1 MGQRAVDAVSDDGED
16 TATGDTRGD
25 ATAEDAE
32 GDATGRDEED
42 GSASGGYGGEADA
55 TAGAAPVETRATA
68 KREPVFADGRRGA
81 LAGDG
86 ISVVMAAAAPKRPQA
101 AADADAA
108 AGTSA
113 RVTTLADESLDAVA
127 GDGSGAPDATE
138 QQTAPAAADGG
149 ASAAS
154 AADSG
159 EAAGEG
165 ADDDDAVADGG
176 GAPAADDDAVTDGRD
191 ASAADDDVV
200 ADGGDALAADGSPDG
215 ADAGGG
221 GALAAGEDA
230 ASAEDGSD
238 AAAAERASGAVADE
252 GADDGAAPA
261 LQDVGAADGDAA
273 VGGRSRRGLGSAL
286 GLTVAAAGVWGV
298 AHIWAGRRVAGFL
311 LMGLFAV
318 LVGGGVAA
326 DLLYQQDLKQI
337 AVQRDWLA
345 GITDGI
351 LALALVW
358 AGIVVRSYQVVRPLG
373 MARTARVLAGA
384 LVVVLA
390 VGVCSPLV
398 WAARSTYTLR
408 DTIGTIFHGDQARPQ
423 PPVNMDDPWKNT
435 PRVNILLLGGDGA
448 GDRVGVRTD
457 SMTVASVGTK
467 TGNTVLFSLPRNLQ
481 HFPMIPRL
489 RSRWPDGFTGAGAP
503 GDEGLLNELFQ
514 DAEDDPSLVP
524 GFDKGRRGP
533 ELVREEISYL
543 IGQPID
549 YYVLVNLFGFADIV
563 DAIGGV
569 KMHIAQ
575 DIPFGGPE
583 DGSAPTGVLKA
594 GDRELGGKE
603 ALWYG
608 RSRTASSDFVRMGRQ
623 KCLMKAIA
631 EQADPQRVL
640 TRFQQLAAAAKKTI
654 STNIPAELLPALIK
668 LSSTLKHGA
677 QIRSL
682 MFVPPE
688 FRVLRPDVGVM
699 RRAVTNTIAASEER
713 SATASPNPEASAS
726 AQPSGV
732 SAAPGASGGP
742 SSASPAGSGSA
753 ASPKGSPGDSATRS
767 AGDQASAGA
776 SPSALTEGK
785 AVSLTA
791 ACGG

>member
-1 MGQRAVDAVSDDGED
+1 MGQRAVDAVSDGGED
-16 TATGDTRGD
+16 TATGDTEGD

-32 GDATGRDEED
+32 GDATGRDQED
-42 GSASGGYGGEADA
+42 GSTAGGSGGGVAAERDEADA
-55 TAGAAPVETRATA
+55 TAGAVPVETGAAA
-68 KREPVFADGRRGA
+68 KREPVVADGRRGA

-86 ISVVMAAAAPKRPQA
+86 ISVVMAAAAKKRLPA
-101 AADADAA
+101 AVNT
-108 AGTSA
+108 GNGA
-113 RVTTLADESLDAVA
+113 RVATPADESPDAVA
-127 GDGSGAPDATE
+127 GDGAGAPDATE
-138 QQTAPAAADGG
+138 EKAAPAAGGGKPG
-149 ASAAS
+149 ASAA
-154 AADSG
+154 ASG

-165 ADDDDAVADGG
+165 AVADGGDAPALDDNVVADGG
-176 GAPAADDDAVTDGRD
+176 GAPVADDDAVTDGRD
-191 ASAADDDVV
+191 A
-200 ADGGDALAADGSPDG
+200 LAADGGPD
-215 ADAGGG
+215 AAVPDDG
-221 GALAAGEDA
+221 GAPAVGGEA
-230 ASAEDGSD
+230 ASGEDGSD
-238 AAAAERASGAVADE
+238 AAVAEPGSEAV
-252 GADDGAAPA
+252 ADDGAEAA
-261 LQDVGAADGDAA
+261 LQDAGPADGDAA

-286 GLTVAAAGVWGV
+286 GLTVASAVVWGV

-311 LMGLFAV
+311 LMGLFAII
-318 LVGGGVAA
+318 VGGGVAVG
-326 DLLYQQDLKQI
+326 LLYQHDLKQI

-345 GITDGI
+345 GITGGI

-358 AGIVVRSYQVVRPLG
+358 AVIVVRSYQVVRPRG

-408 DTIGTIFHGDQARPQ
+408 DTIGTIFHGDEARPQ
-423 PPVNMDDPWKNT
+423 PPVNMDDPWKDK

-457 SMTVASVGTK
+457 SMTVASVDTK

-489 RSRWPDGFTGAGAP
+489 RSRWPDGFTGVGAP

-549 YYVLVNLFGFADIV
+549 YYILVNLFGFADIV

-569 KMHIAQ
+569 KVHIAQ

-594 GDRELGGKE
+594 GDRELSGKE
-603 ALWYG
+603 ALWFG

-654 STNIPAELLPALIK
+654 SANIPAELLPALIK
-668 LSSTLKHGA
+668 LSSTVKHGA
-677 QIRSL
+677 QIGSL

-688 FRVLRPDVGVM
+688 FHVVRPDVGVM
-699 RRAVTNTIAASEER
+699 RRAVTNAIAASEAG

-732 SAAPGASGGP
+732 SAAPGASSGP
-742 SSASPAGSGSA
+742 SSAPTAEASPAGSGSA
-753 ASPKGSPGDSATRS
+753 ASPAGSPGDSATPS
-767 AGDQASAGA
+767 AGDQPSAGA
-776 SPSALTEGK
+776 SPSARAKDK

>member
-1 MGQRAVDAVSDDGED
+1 MGQHAVDAVSDGGED
-16 TATGDTRGD
+16 TAAGETGGD
-25 ATAEDAE
+25 APAE
-32 GDATGRDEED
+32 GDATGRDGED
-42 GSASGGYGGEADA
+42 GSAAGGSGDGPAAEGDEIGGTVGKNGASAETA
-55 TAGAAPVETRATA
+55 TTA
-68 KREPVFADGRRGA
+68 KRGSAAAGGRRGA

-86 ISVVMAAAAPKRPQA
+86 MSVVMAAAAPKRTPA

-108 AGTSA
+108 AGDGA
-113 RVTTLADESLDAVA
+113 RVAAPAGENVDAVA
-127 GDGSGAPDATE
+127 DDGARAPE
-138 QQTAPAAADGG
+138 AAEDEAALAVGG
-149 ASAAS
+149 GEPAAS
-154 AADSG
+154 AADGG

-165 ADDDDAVADGG
+165 ASADDAVADGG
-176 GAPAADDDAVTDGRD
+176 DAPAPEGDADGDEAPVADGGVENGE
-191 ASAADDDVV
+191 ASAAD
-200 ADGGDALAADGSPDG
+200 
-215 ADAGGG
+215 
-221 GALAAGEDA
+221 EDA
-230 ASAEDGSD
+230 ASAEDGPD
-238 AAAAERASGAVADE
+238 AAAAEPGSEAVADDAE
-252 GADDGAAPA
+252 PVSQGAA
-261 LQDVGAADGDAA
+261 QTDA
-273 VGGRSRRGLGSAL
+273 GGRPRSRRGLGSAL
-286 GLTVAAAGVWGV
+286 GLTVASAVVWGV
-298 AHIWAGRRVAGFL
+298 AHVWAGRRLAGFL
-311 LMGLFAV
+311 LMGLFAI
-318 LVGGGVAA
+318 LVGGAVTVA
-326 DLLYQQDLKQI
+326 LLYQQDLKQI

-345 GITDGI
+345 GITGGI

-358 AGIVVRSYQVVRPLG
+358 AGIVVRSYQVVRPRG
-373 MARTARVLAGA
+373 MARTARILAGA

-408 DTIGTIFHGDQARPQ
+408 DTIGTIFHGDKARPQ
-423 PPVNMDDPWKNT
+423 PVINVDDPWKDR

-457 SMTVASVGTK
+457 SMTVASVDTK
-467 TGNTVLFSLPRNLQ
+467 TGDTVLFSLPRNLQ
-481 HFPMIPRL
+481 HFPVIPRL
-489 RSRWPDGFTGAGAP
+489 RSRWPDGFTGVGAP

-549 YYVLVNLFGFADIV
+549 YYILVNLFGFADIV

-569 KMHIAQ
+569 KVHIAQ

-594 GDRELGGKE
+594 GDRELSGKE
-603 ALWYG
+603 ALWFG

-654 STNIPAELLPALIK
+654 SANIPAELLPALIK
-668 LSSTLKHGA
+668 LSSTMKHGA
-677 QIRSL
+677 QVRSL

-688 FRVLRPDVGVM
+688 FHVVRPDVDVM
-699 RRAVTNTIAASEER
+699 RRAVTNTITASEQR
-713 SATASPNPEASAS
+713 SAAASPNPETSGAS
-726 AQPSGV
+726 QPSGV
-732 SAAPGASGGP
+732 SAAPGASSGP
-742 SSASPAGSGSA
+742 SSTETASPAGSGSTAGSAA
-753 ASPKGSPGDSATRS
+753 ASPS
-767 AGDQASAGA
+767 AGDQPSAGA
-776 SPSALTEGK
+776 TPHAHTKDK